1 MKASTTRAV
10 IAGIGTFVPEKVLTN
25 ADLEKMVDTTDEWIQ
40 SRTGIKERHI
50 LDDNLTTSDMA
61 VEAARRALSQADC
74 TPADVDLILVATVT
88 GDYIFPS
95 TACVVQTK
103 LGASKCAA
111 FDIASSCSGFIAAL
125 SVGSQFI
132 ETGRYRNILVIGA
145 DAITRLVDWQD
156 RNVCVLFGD
165 AASAVVLRPSE
176 SGRGILS
183 CYLRSDG
190 SGVPA
195 LYQPAGGAKLPPS
208 LETVTNR
215 MHYIRMD
222 GREVF
227 KTATRAMIEAATEA
241 TQLAGLKLE
250 DLDLVVPHQ
259 ANIRI
264 IQASINRLGIPMEQ
278 VLINIDRYG
287 NTVAASVGLALDEV
301 LRAGRVHEDDN
312 LLLVG
317 FGAGLT
323 WGGIV
328 IRWGP

>member
-1 MKASTTRAV
+1 
-10 IAGIGTFVPEKVLTN
+10 
-25 ADLEKMVDTTDEWIQ
+25 
-40 SRTGIKERHI
+40 
-50 LDDNLTTSDMA
+50 
-61 VEAARRALSQADC
+61 
-74 TPADVDLILVATVT
+74 
-88 GDYIFPS
+88 
-95 TACVVQTK
+95 
-103 LGASKCAA
+103 
-111 FDIASSCSGFIAAL
+111 
-125 SVGSQFI
+125 
-132 ETGRYRNILVIGA
+132 
-145 DAITRLVDWQD
+145 
-156 RNVCVLFGD
+156 
-165 AASAVVLRPSE
+165 VVLRPSE